1 MYFIKYLFH
10 PLSKISTTEM
20 SVYFS
25 SYTNLLYV
33 RLVFVALS
41 HSVKVQYYI
50 DKVHERE
57 KRLCK
62 TCKTDHLSQKKL
74 NPLPNPA
81 LFLNCLRC
89 FQICVVTGGN
99 AI

>member
-20 SVYFS
+20 SMCIFLVIQICS
-25 SYTNLLYV
+25 LLDW
-33 RLVFVALS
+33 S
-41 HSVKVQYYI
+41 HSVEVQYYI

-57 KRLCK
+57 KHLCK

-81 LFLNCLRC
+81 LFQNCLRC
-89 FQICVVTGGN
+89 FHICVVTGGN